1 MLPHATVSHQTEHR
15 IRIHIPRCRRDR
27 EYFAKLRDE
36 LGKFEGIERV
46 EANPNTASVLIHH
59 RSTKDR
65 IADYAEEAE
74 LFALAV
80 DETPLSPTSLASQ
93 ANARVVKL
101 NEQLIEA
108 TKGTL
113 DLTTV
118 SAFGLAVGGVIRGLM
133 GKAFLPS
140 GSDLIWWAVTLL
152 ARHDARARGA
162 SLASSPP
169 ARVAADVDEGRVQRR
184 RIRRA
189 RR

>member
-1 MLPHATVSHQTEHR
+1 MLPHATVSHQTAHR

-36 LGKFEGIERV
+36 LGKCEGVERV
-46 EANPNTASVLIHH
+46 EANPSTASVLIHH
-59 RSTKDR
+59 RSTKDK
-65 IADYAEEAE
+65 IADFAEDAE
-74 LFALAV
+74 LFALSVEEA
-80 DETPLSPTSLASQ
+80 PMSPTSLASQ
-93 ANARVVKL
+93 VNDRVVKL
-101 NEQLIEA
+101 NGQLIEA

-133 GKAFLPS
+133 GKALPS

-152 ARHDARARGA
+152 ARHDARTRGA
-162 SLASSPP
+162 SMASNPP
-169 ARVAADVDEGRVQRR
+169 ARVADEVEERRVQRR